1 MAAAVLHDFDFSL
14 ELLDLLLRELLVVQ
28 HLDCHGEASAPPLV
42 DRTVVAPRD
51 FVISSVLELGCPDE
65 GASGLLQMRRVST
78 KMQCATL
85 IIKMEQCEPPRAQ

>member
-1 MAAAVLHDFDFSL
+1 MAAVLHDFDFSL

-28 HLDCHGEASAPPLV
+28 HLDRHGEASAPPLV

-51 FVISSVLELGCPDE
+51 LVISSVLELGCPDE

-78 KMQCATL
+78 KMQCVTRM
-85 IIKMEQCEPPRAQ
+85 IKMEQCELPRAQ